1 MLLPPYCVQNH
12 SADWP
17 VLRVAITCLCIF
29 YSPSKQLRSD
39 IIFILMYMAI
49 SRSIVTTNFL
59 DVHLSHKGW
68 AEYPEQYG
76 PLSLIF
82 VNFCTCLNYCN
93 LPPNSDVWTSPR
105 KPDGGTFLL
114 SLLRRN
120 AAIYDWR
127 RTNLRW
133 PVQRSTI
140 SNYPQVSSDNAS
152 RFRCSQVGI
161 IQSSWSRCL
170 PELILVCTPSEWFE
184 LIWEGDGNQ
193 TILPASAS

>member
-1 MLLPPYCVQNH
+1 
-12 SADWP
+12 
-17 VLRVAITCLCIF
+17 
-29 YSPSKQLRSD
+29 
-39 IIFILMYMAI
+39 MAT

-59 DVHLSHKGW
+59 DIHLSLNGW

-82 VNFCTCLNYCN
+82 VNFCTCLNSCN
-93 LPPNSDVWTSPR
+93 LSPNSDVWASPC
-105 KPDGGTFLL
+105 KPDGETFLL
-114 SLLRRN
+114 SLLQRN

-140 SNYPQVSSDNAS
+140 SNNQEVSSNNAS
-152 RFRCSQVGI
+152 RFWCSQVGI
-161 IQSSWSRCL
+161 IQSSWCRCL
-170 PELILVCTPSEWFE
+170 PELILVCTPSGRFE
-184 LIWEGDGNQ
+184 LIWEGDSNQ